1 MTRTLE
7 RQGAAHAVSGRGDHL
22 AGTGHLVR
30 LALRRDRV
38 VLPIWVV
45 VLGVMASAGAG
56 SYEALYPTQAERAAL
71 TATMGANPSLTLLYG
86 PAFDLSTAG
95 GFAAWRYGAI
105 LSLFV
110 ALACIFTVT
119 RHTRQEEDTGRQEL
133 LSSTVV
139 GRYAALTAAVLVAAL
154 GAVLTGVLMAVSL
167 IGVGLPATGS
177 FAFGGSMALTG
188 LVFTGVAAI
197 TAQVAEYSR
206 TANGIASAVL
216 GVTFLIRAVGDA
228 AVDASWLSWLSP
240 IGWATQVRA
249 FADERWWVLGLLA
262 VTAVALGAIGYRLLP
277 MRDVGMSLIPARPGP
292 PQAASG
298 LRTPF
303 ALAWRLQRGVL
314 LGWAVG
320 FAVFGALF
328 GSLAAGVG
336 DLLGDSAQAQQMMAR
351 LGGSQSMVDAFLAS
365 MAGIM
370 AMIAS
375 LYVVQATLRLRAE
388 ETAMRVEPLLATR
401 VSRLGLAASHLVFPL
416 AGSAALLAVAGFAT
430 GLLHGLRVND
440 LGGQLPAVLGAAMAQ
455 LPAVW
460 LVAGVT
466 VVLLGLLPKLT
477 TAAWAVAT
485 LFLLISMFGPVANMS
500 QAVLNVSPF
509 QHIPKLPSAEF
520 TATPLVW
527 LTALAVVLVGVG
539 LAGFRRRDIG

>member
-7 RQGAAHAVSGRGDHL
+7 RPAAAHEVSGRGNHL
-22 AGTGHLVR
+22 AGTWQLVR

-56 SYEALYPTQAERAAL
+56 AYETLYPTQAEREAL

-86 PAFDLSTAG
+86 PAFDLGTAG

-105 LSLFV
+105 LSLFI

-133 LSSTVV
+133 LSSAVV
-139 GRYAALTAAVLVAAL
+139 GRYAALTAAVLVAAF
-154 GAVLTGVLMAVSL
+154 GAVLTGGLMAASL

-177 FAFGGSMALTG
+177 LAFGASMALAG

-262 VTAVALGAIGYRLLP
+262 FAAVLLAAVGYRLLP
-277 MRDVGMSLIPARPGP
+277 MRDVGMSLIPAQPGP
-292 PQAASG
+292 PHAAAG
-298 LRTPF
+298 LGTPF
-303 ALAWRLQRGVL
+303 ALAWRMQRGVL
-314 LGWAVG
+314 LGWGIG

-336 DLLGDSAQAQQMMAR
+336 DLLGDSAQTQQMMAR

-365 MAGIM
+365 MGGIM

-388 ETAMRVEPLLATR
+388 ETAVRVEPLLATR
-401 VSRLGLAASHLVFPL
+401 VSRFRLAASHLVFPL
-416 AGSAALLAVAGFAT
+416 LGSALLLAVAGFAV
-430 GLLHGLRVND
+430 GLLHGLRVED
-440 LGGQLPAVLGAAMAQ
+440 LSGQLPAVFGAAMAQ

-460 LVAGVT
+460 LVAGVA
-466 VVLLGLLPKLT
+466 VALFGLLPKLS
-477 TAAWAVAT
+477 TAAWAVAA
-485 LFLLISMFGPVANMS
+485 LFLLISMFGPVANLS
-500 QAVLNVSPF
+500 QTVLNLSPF

-520 TATPLVW
+520 TATPLLW
-527 LTALAVVLVGVG
+527 LTGLAVVLVGAG